1 MNIKV
6 VGAVSLLVL
15 TVLFALQNAAEVKV
29 RLLFWSL
36 STSLALLV
44 VLLLVIGLTAGWILG
59 SLRARRS

>member
-44 VLLLVIGLTAGWILG
+44 VLLLAIGLTAGWILG
-59 SLRARRS
+59 SLRARKS